1 MREQFRP
8 TAIDVTFLVLGLLVI
23 ADIWV
28 DLDGSKVTA
37 TVLTVALVVL
47 RQWTAAKSARRTQAA
62 ESAAALEHAR
72 AAGEVRAV
80 IEAGINSTI
89 VEVVAAQQAVVR
101 SAYADDI
108 LTRLN
113 AADESAHAAL
123 TSLDLLNTR

>member
-8 TAIDVTFLVLGLLVI
+8 TAIDVTFLVLGLLAI

-28 DLDGSKVTA
+28 DVAGSKVTA

-47 RQWTAAKSARRTQAA
+47 RQWTAAKSARRAHAA
-62 ESAAALEHAR
+62 ENAAELEHAR
-72 AAGEVRAV
+72 AAGEVRAAV
-80 IEAGINSTI
+80 EAGINSTI

-108 LTRLN
+108 LTRLS

-123 TSLDLLNTR
+123 GSLDLLKTR